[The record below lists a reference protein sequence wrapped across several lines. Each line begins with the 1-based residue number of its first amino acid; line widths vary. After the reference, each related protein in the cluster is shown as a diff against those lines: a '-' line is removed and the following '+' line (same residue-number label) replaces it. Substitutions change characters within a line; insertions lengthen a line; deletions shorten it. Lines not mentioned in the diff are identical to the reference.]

1 VSGSGENARA
11 QHATM
16 RAAFAIPGDLM
27 KPELAARFHAL
38 HADGLLRLPNAWDA
52 GSARLA
58 HAAGA
63 RAIATSSAAVAWA
76 HGWPDG
82 DLLPVEL
89 LLQTTRAIVDATE
102 LPVTIDIEGGYSDE
116 PARVGELVSA
126 VLEAG
131 AVGINIEDGSK
142 DPALL
147 CAKIAAARAAATRAG
162 VDLFINAR
170 IDVWLRGLAPAG
182 ERVAETLARAA
193 RYQAAGASGLFA
205 PGVTDDNDIRALV
218 GGTGLPV
225 NVLAWLGLPDA
236 GRLQALGV
244 RRLSAGSGI
253 SEAMHGQ
260 VLALMREF
268 VASGRID
275 VALGKP
281 ATYGEVQALMARR
294 G

>member
-1 VSGSGENARA
+1 
-11 QHATM
+11 
-16 RAAFAIPGDLM
+16 M

-58 HAAGA
+58 QAAGA

-89 LLQTTRAIVDATE
+89 LLQTTRAIAGATE

-126 VLEAG
+126 VLQAG

-147 CAKIAAARAAATRAG
+147 CAKIAAARAAATRVG

-193 RYQAAGASGLFA
+193 RYQAAGANGLFA
-205 PGVTDDNDIRALV
+205 PGITDDGDIGKLV
-218 GGTGLPV
+218 AGTTLPV
-225 NVLAWLGLPDA
+225 NVLAWTGLPDA
-236 GRLQALGV
+236 ARLQTLGV

-275 VALGKP
+275 PSLGKP

>member
-1 VSGSGENARA
+1 
-11 QHATM
+11 
-16 RAAFAIPGDLM
+16 M
-27 KPELAARFHAL
+27 KPELATLASRFHAL

-58 HAAGA
+58 QAAGA

-82 DLLPVEL
+82 DLLPVDL
-89 LLQTTRAIVDATE
+89 LLQTTRAIAGATA
-102 LPVTIDIEGGYSDE
+102 LPVSIDIEGGYSDE
-116 PARVGELVSA
+116 PARVGELVTA
-126 VLEAG
+126 LLEAG

-147 CAKIAAARAAATRAG
+147 CAKIAAARAAAASAG

-170 IDVWLRGLAPAG
+170 CDIWLRGLVPAG
-182 ERVAETLARAA
+182 PRVAEMLARAA
-193 RYQAAGASGLFA
+193 RYRAAGASGLFA
-205 PGVTDDNDIRALV
+205 PGITDADEIGALV
-218 GGTGLPV
+218 AGTDLPV
-225 NVLAWLGLPDA
+225 NVLAWTGLPDA

-260 VLALMREF
+260 LLAMMREF
-268 VASGRID
+268 MASGRID
-275 VALGKP
+275 PAVAKP
-281 ATYGEVQALMARR
+281 ATYGDVQALMAPR
-294 G
+294 

>member
-1 VSGSGENARA
+1 MTR
-11 QHATM
+11 T
-16 RAAFAIPGDLM
+16 
-27 KPELAARFHAL
+27 LAALATRFHAL

-89 LLQTTRAIVDATE
+89 LQTTRAVAAATE

-116 PARVGELVSA
+116 PARVGELVTA
-126 VLEAG
+126 LLEAG

-147 CAKIAAARAAATRAG
+147 CAKIAAARAAAKTAG
-162 VDLFINAR
+162 VDLFVNAR
-170 IDVWLRGLAPAG
+170 VDVWLRALVPAG
-182 ERVAETLARAA
+182 ERVGETLARAA
-193 RYQAAGASGLFA
+193 RYRAAGANGLFA
-205 PGVTDDNDIRALV
+205 PGITDAGEIAALV
-218 GGTGLPV
+218 AGTDMPV
-225 NVLAWLGLPDA
+225 NVLAWTGLPDA

-244 RRLSAGSGI
+244 RRLSAGSAI
-253 SEAMHGQ
+253 SEAMHGH
-260 VLALMREF
+260 VLAMMREF
-268 VASGRID
+268 VASGRVD
-275 VALGKP
+275 TASAKP

-294 G
+294 

>member
-1 VSGSGENARA
+1 MTAGLAPL
-11 QHATM
+11 AT
-16 RAAFAIPGDLM
+16 
-27 KPELAARFHAL
+27 RFHAL

-82 DLLPVEL
+82 DQLPVEL
-89 LLQTTRAIVDATE
+89 LLQTVRAVAGATE

-116 PARVGELVSA
+116 PARVGELVKA

-147 CAKIAAARAAATRAG
+147 CAKIAAARAAARAAG

-170 IDVWLRGLAPAG
+170 IDTWLRALAPAG
-182 ERVAETLARAA
+182 QRVGETLARAA
-193 RYQAAGASGLFA
+193 RYRAAGANGLFA
-205 PGVTDDNDIRALV
+205 PGVTDAEEIAALV
-218 GGTGLPV
+218 AGTDMPV
-225 NVLAWLGLPDA
+225 NVLAWTGLPDA
-236 GRLQALGV
+236 GRLQSLGV
-244 RRLSAGSGI
+244 RRFSAGSAI
-253 SEAMHGQ
+253 SEAMHGH
-260 VLALMREF
+260 VLAMMREF
-268 VASGRID
+268 VATGRVD
-275 VALGKP
+275 TASAQP

-294 G
+294 

>member
-1 VSGSGENARA
+1 MTAGLAPL
-11 QHATM
+11 AT
-16 RAAFAIPGDLM
+16 
-27 KPELAARFHAL
+27 RFHAL

-89 LLQTTRAIVDATE
+89 LLQTVRAVAGATG

-116 PARVGELVSA
+116 PARVGELVTA
-126 VLEAG
+126 VLAAG

-147 CAKIAAARAAATRAG
+147 CAKIAAARAAARAAG

-170 IDVWLRGLAPAG
+170 IDTWLRALAPAG
-182 ERVAETLARAA
+182 QRVGETLARAA
-193 RYQAAGASGLFA
+193 RYRAAGANGLFA
-205 PGVTDDNDIRALV
+205 PGVTDADEIAALV
-218 GGTGLPV
+218 AGTDMPV
-225 NVLAWLGLPDA
+225 NVLAWTGLPDA

-244 RRLSAGSGI
+244 RRLSAGSAI
-253 SEAMHGQ
+253 SEAMHGH
-260 VLALMREF
+260 VLAMMREF
-268 VASGRID
+268 VASGRVD
-275 VALGKP
+275 TASAKA
-281 ATYGEVQALMARR
+281 ATYGEVQTLMARR
-294 G
+294 